1 MTKTAKRARSVI
13 CTLLAFI
20 LSLSVTLTLACATL
34 ALSALNPDFA
44 VRVVARSQYSEHL
57 AAELK
62 EEFISYGNACN
73 IDEVFFD
80 AVFQNEIAPAR
91 IDADTETV
99 LREFYAGEVQDAV
112 DIADLHDALLNRLT
126 EYAIGKGFAV
136 EPSDDTKSIK
146 TFRPLQT
153 SFAASTTPMFR
164 YFRCPFSK
172 PPREC
177 LQPIARTLGTAWAQ
191 ARYYSPSPPCFCGCI
206 IKRKRTICGSL
217 FTDFPPLP

>member
-73 IDEVFFD
+73 MM
-80 AVFQNEIAPAR
+80 P
-91 IDADTETV
+91 
-99 LREFYAGEVQDAV
+99 Y
-112 DIADLHDALLNRLT
+112 
-126 EYAIGKGFAV
+126 
-136 EPSDDTKSIK
+136 
-146 TFRPLQT
+146 
-153 SFAASTTPMFR
+153 
-164 YFRCPFSK
+164 SK
-172 PPREC
+172 MKLPPRESTQTPKPSC
-177 LQPIARTLGTAWAQ
+177 ASFTQVRCRTQSTSPICTM
-191 ARYYSPSPPCFCGCI
+191 
-206 IKRKRTICGSL
+206 L
-217 FTDFPPLP
+217 F